1 MDSNEVFMQYVAR
14 FGVEAIPPLFQMP
27 PEQQTQA
34 FIDSLYSRC
43 LREGKPAS
51 EYITVFEDPDVL
63 Y

>member
-1 MDSNEVFMQYVAR
+1 MDSNELFMRYVSR

-27 PEQQTQA
+27 PEQQTQE
-34 FIDSLYSRC
+34 FIDNLYGRC

-51 EYITVFEDPDVL
+51 AYINIEEEPDIL